1 MTAAPTAPGR
11 LGQPLQAAE
20 AQTFLLALDD
30 WVRARRIELDEVDAA
45 ALAAGR
51 GDEITSDMLLS
62 LALWKAVQERYQ
74 LLNATFDGGRV
85 GPVEAERLSALIW
98 GRLDGTLDPTLLATA
113 AQVGRDLAAGLAVSL
128 PEACRLSDALAGQLR
143 ARLALVPGADA
154 SAARIKQLRAQLER
168 VRDQIAL
175 EPSSTRPAAGTTLE
189 RLERRLDD
197 ATERARRG
205 ADVGGLLPSL
215 EQDATVFE
223 RDLIVG
229 NAQRRAARGELLAA
243 QELRADLI
251 ARAAALTTLAA
262 TCVRSVDPAPR
273 YAVPDVEA
281 LGPVPNTP
289 SAIGDYRQRLDRVSQ
304 ALTLAQGKYAAA
316 LAERTQLVDLL
327 DALHAKAA
335 AHGLADQADL
345 AASERQ
351 AREVLGREPAP
362 MAVARSLVA
371 TFQSWLDQ
379 LLSKESA

>member
-113 AQVGRDLAAGLAVSL
+113 AQVGRDLSAGLAVSL

-345 AASERQ
+345 AASEKQ
-351 AREVLGREPAP
+351 TREVLGREPAP

>member
-20 AQTFLLALDD
+20 AQTFLVALDD
-30 WVRARRIELDEVDAA
+30 WVRARRIELDEIDAA

-51 GDEITSDMLLS
+51 GDDVTSDMLLS
-62 LALWKAVQERYQ
+62 MALWQAVQQRYQ

-98 GRLDGTLDPTLLATA
+98 GRLDGTLDTGQLGNA
-113 AQVGRDLAAGLAVSL
+113 AVSL
-128 PEACRLSDALAGQLR
+128 PEACRLSDALAAQLR

-168 VRDQIAL
+168 LRDQIAL
-175 EPSSTRPAAGTTLE
+175 EPSSARPAAETVLA
-189 RLERRLDD
+189 RLARRLADV
-197 ATERARRG
+197 TERAGRG
-205 ADVGGLLPSL
+205 GDVGGLLPAL
-215 EQDATVFE
+215 EQEATVFE

-229 NAQRRAARGELLAA
+229 NAQRRAARGEILAA
-243 QELRADLI
+243 QELRADLV
-251 ARAAALTTLAA
+251 ARAAALTTLAES
-262 TCVRSVDPAPR
+262 CVRCVDPAPR

-281 LGPVPNTP
+281 LGPVPNTAG
-289 SAIGDYRQRLDRVSQ
+289 AIGAYRQRLDRVSQ
-304 ALTLAQGKYAAA
+304 ALTLAQAKYAAA
-316 LAERTQLVDLL
+316 LDERTQLVDLL

-335 AHGLADQADL
+335 AHGLADHVDL
-345 AASERQ
+345 AASEHQ
-351 AREVLGREPAP
+351 ARAVLAREPAP
-362 MAVARSLVA
+362 MPVARSLVA